1 MTELPRLVILAEGR
15 LDFEHAKTAASV
27 IRYAP
32 DRVVAVLDSTRA
44 GRTVGDVLGIG
55 GDTPVVADLGEL
67 PPDADPEAL
76 LVGIAP
82 VGGGLPREWRPVLR
96 KALRRGLDVWSGLH
110 TMLAD
115 DPELARLAR
124 EHGADLRDLRR
135 VPDELPVAAGRARR
149 TDAFRVLTVGSD
161 CATGK
166 MTTAVEVR
174 RELEARGVDCGF
186 GATGQTGIALAGSGI
201 AVDAVKADFVAG
213 AAERVTMDAAAGH
226 DAVIVEGQGSVLHPG
241 YSGVTL
247 GLMHGSMPQAMVLTW
262 MPNRP
267 RIHGEDYAWTRLPP
281 LDDIVRAYEEA
292 ARWAW
297 PADAGA
303 EPPRVVAVAC
313 TTYEMER
320 APAREA
326 VERARKLTGLPASDP
341 VRHGPGP
348 LADAVEVAM
357 GERRRVSRS

>member
-1 MTELPRLVILAEGR
+1 MNELPRLVILAEGR
-15 LDFEHAKTAASV
+15 LDFEHAKTAAGV

-32 DRVVAVLDSTRA
+32 ERVEAVLDSTRA
-44 GRTVGDVLGIG
+44 GETVGEVLGIG
-55 GDTPVVADLGEL
+55 GAAPVVAGLDEL
-67 PPDADPEAL
+67 PADARPEVL

-82 VGGGLPREWRPVLR
+82 VGGGLPRAWRPVLR

-166 MTTAVEVR
+166 MTAAVEIQR
-174 RELEARGVDCGF
+174 ALEERGVDCGF
-186 GATGQTGIALAGSGI
+186 GATGQTGIALAGDGI

-213 AAERVTMDAAAGH
+213 AAERVTVEAAAGR
-226 DAVIVEGQGSVLHPG
+226 DLVLVEGQGSLFHPG

-247 GLMHGSMPQAMVLTW
+247 GLLHGTLPRAMVLTW
-262 MPNRP
+262 MPGRS
-267 RIHGEDYAWTRLPP
+267 RIHGEDYAWTELPR
-281 LDDIVRAYEEA
+281 LDDIVRAYEDA

-297 PADAGA
+297 PAEADGGT
-303 EPPRVVAVAC
+303 PGVVAVAC
-313 TTYEMER
+313 TTYEMEE
-320 APAREA
+320 APARDA
-326 VERARKLTGLPASDP
+326 VERARELTGLPASDP
-341 VRHGPGP
+341 VRHGAGP
-348 LADAVEVAM
+348 LADAVEATM
-357 GERRRVSRS
+357 EEGRAGG

>member
-1 MTELPRLVILAEGR
+1 MTDLPRLVILAEGR
-15 LDFEHAKTAASV
+15 LDFEYAKTAAGV

-32 DRVVAVLDSTRA
+32 ERVEAVLDSTRA
-44 GRTVGDVLGIG
+44 GRTAGEVLGIG
-55 GDTPVVADLGEL
+55 GETPVVAGLDDL
-67 PPDADPEAL
+67 PPDARPEAL

-96 KALRRGLDVWSGLH
+96 AALRRGLDVWSGLH

-124 EHGADLRDLRR
+124 ENGVELRDLRR

-166 MTTAVEVR
+166 MTAAMEIR
-174 RELEARGVDCGF
+174 RELAARGVECGF

-213 AAERVTMDAAAGH
+213 AAERVTVEAAAGR
-226 DAVIVEGQGSVLHPG
+226 DAVMVEGQGSLFHPG

-247 GLMHGSMPQAMVLTW
+247 GLLHGSMPEAMVLTW

-267 RIHGEDYAWTRLPP
+267 RIHGEDYAWTGLPR

-297 PADAGA
+297 SSDAGG

-313 TTYEMER
+313 TTYEMEE

-326 VERARKLTGLPASDP
+326 VERARDLTGLPAADP
-341 VRHGPGP
+341 VRHGAEP
-348 LADAVEVAM
+348 LADAVWAAM
-357 GERRRVSRS
+357 EERRARA